1 MQFREPLGRQHLPA
15 PSDAEPRSAIDLL
28 LARAA
33 SGSTRGNRT
42 DGRVL
47 ALAIEGGGQAG
58 VVSGG
63 MCVALEALG
72 LIDAVDAIYGTS
84 AGALNGLFTATGQA
98 AKGATNYEDTTGRW
112 FANPAR
118 MLAGKPA
125 VNLEYLFDEIIR
137 KRKPFYPTAL
147 ADGPAFFAIVTDIA
161 SGAPV
166 SLGDFKN
173 VDEVMRATWISCSIP
188 YLAGPPMLW
197 DGRPMADGSLAES
210 MPYRAAQRGGA
221 TDVIVLRSRPSSR
234 RKAPYP
240 KQVLATLRK
249 RAYPGLADLVEA
261 RPAKYNA
268 DAEELI
274 RLTAERGHVMQI
286 APPEDSVHVH
296 QLERSQARIRAGFA
310 AGAHAATAALG
321 VPHAD
326 ILWAPRPYVTV
337 DV

>member
-1 MQFREPLGRQHLPA
+1 MPVPDG
-15 PSDAEPRSAIDLL
+15 AEPRSAIDLL

-33 SGSTRGNRT
+33 SGSVRGQRT

-72 LIDAVDAIYGTS
+72 LIDAVDAIYGSS

-98 AKGATNYEDTTGRW
+98 AKGATNYEDTAGRW
-112 FANPAR
+112 FVNPVR
-118 MLAGKPA
+118 MLAGRPA

-137 KRKPFYPTAL
+137 KRKPLNPEGL
-147 ADGPAFFAIVTDIA
+147 ATGPEFFAIVTEIA
-161 SGAPV
+161 TRAPV
-166 SLGDFKN
+166 SLGGFDDF
-173 VDEVMRATWISCSIP
+173 DEIMRAAWISCSIP
-188 YLAGPPMLW
+188 YLTGPPMMFQ
-197 DGRPMADGSLAES
+197 GRAMTDGSLAES

-221 TDVIVLRSRPSSR
+221 TDVIVLRSRPESR

-240 KQVLATLRK
+240 KQVLAWLHQH
-249 RAYPGLADLVEA
+249 AYPGLAELVEA
-261 RPAKYNA
+261 RTAKYNA

-274 RLTAERGHVMQI
+274 RLTTAGGHVMQI
-286 APPEDSVHVH
+286 APPEDSVHVS
-296 QLERSQARIRAGFA
+296 QLERSRAKIRAGFA
-310 AGAHAATAALG
+310 AGAHAATAAIG

-326 ILWAPRPYVTV
+326 ILWAPQAYVTV
-337 DV
+337 DG